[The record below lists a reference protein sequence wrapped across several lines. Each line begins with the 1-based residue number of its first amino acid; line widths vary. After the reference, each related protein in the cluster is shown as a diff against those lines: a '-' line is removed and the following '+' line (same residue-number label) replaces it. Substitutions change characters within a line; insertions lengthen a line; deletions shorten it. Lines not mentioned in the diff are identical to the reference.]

1 MRKIQKCIFCNQDS
15 TNSESVEHIIPES
28 LGNEEL
34 ILDKG
39 IVCDKCN
46 NYFSREI
53 ESPVLNLDGFKQLR
67 FYELIESKRG
77 RIPNSDALFC
87 GEKCDIH
94 WQKVNGENCLMIGML
109 PEAINKF
116 LETLPKMFFTK
127 GFELNDKKYEYEISR
142 FLLKIA
148 IEYYV
153 YLFIKS
159 EGSAS
164 EELNLVIDEQ
174 LKKLIQFVRI
184 GRKDRKPIK
193 YEVSVLHNYKPLSN
207 DNMSIQIGFLLE
219 SNDLIFNLVIY
230 NTNFKLNL
238 SKANL

>member
-1 MRKIQKCIFCNQDS
+1 
-15 TNSESVEHIIPES
+15 
-28 LGNEEL
+28 
-34 ILDKG
+34 
-39 IVCDKCN
+39 
-46 NYFSREI
+46 
-53 ESPVLNLDGFKQLR
+53 
-67 FYELIESKRG
+67 
-77 RIPNSDALFC
+77 
-87 GEKCDIH
+87 
-94 WQKVNGENCLMIGML
+94 MIGML

-116 LETLPKMFFTK
+116 LEAPPKMFFTK

-153 YLFIKS
+153 YLVIKS
-159 EGSAS
+159 ESS
-164 EELNLVIDEQ
+164 ELNLEFDEQ

-193 YEVSVLHNYKPLSN
+193 YEISVLHNYKPLSN
-207 DNMSIQIGFLLE
+207 ENISLQIDFLLE

-230 NTNFKLNL
+230 NTSFKLNL